1 MQVTNI
7 KFHNVQQGTAEWHA
21 LRETVDF
28 TASEV
33 SAALGCS
40 PYKTRDQLMHEKATG
55 IKPEVSGHQEKIFA
69 DGHKFENMARPILE
83 AKLQEE
89 LYPTTITGECEGMTL
104 LASLD
109 GLTMAGDIAFEHKSP
124 NKKVIAAIHDENLD
138 DHYNFQ
144 MEQQLMLSGASVCKF
159 VASDGTEDNWNE
171 FDYLPNE
178 QLQEKMIAGLK
189 QFKADLE
196 VYKQKLASGEI
207 VQESKPEVV
216 AEVIQDL
223 PAISYKMNGLSL
235 NSNLSEYKAKALDL
249 VEQSKKKLETD
260 QDFANAESM
269 VKVFKSAEDKLSLM
283 SQQVLGEVESID
295 TFVKDLGF
303 ISENIRQARLAL
315 DKQVKSRKEE
325 IKTELVM
332 KAKAEIQEL
341 VNEASAKYNVAF
353 SVKSDFAAAIKGKR
367 NIESMRS
374 AINDELA
381 NAKVCLSEQKDV
393 VQTNLD
399 VVNEHKEYR
408 FLFND
413 WGQIAFKP
421 KDDFETLVKL
431 RISEHKEKE
440 EKRLAEERER
450 IRREEE
456 EKAQREAQEK
466 AKREAENLA
475 KQKAI
480 EAKPEPTQAPESKP
494 VETQPSRIETAR
506 QVMEEVE
513 SAPVKTFQPEVEQ
526 TITIAKS
533 EHDELLRKADF
544 LGALYA
550 AGVDN
555 WDGYSEAMEMI
566 AE

>member
-1 MQVTNI
+1 MKILNLI
-7 KFHNVQQGTAEWHA
+7 QGSQEW
-21 LRETVDF
+21 LESRLSF
-28 TASEV
+28 FCASEAPAVMGESKYMSRNQLLDLKKGWKSNPV
-33 SAALGCS
+33 SSFTQKLF
-40 PYKTRDQLMHEKATG
+40 D
-55 IKPEVSGHQEKIFA
+55 
-69 DGHKFENMARPILE
+69 DGHEHEDMAREITEL
-83 AKLQEE
+83 EE
-89 LYPTTITGECEGMTL
+89 LEEFPPVVGSTVVDGIEL
-104 LASLD
+104 LASFD
-109 GLTMAGDIAFEHKSP
+109 GFGDGGAWEHKDW
-124 NKKVIAAIHDENLD
+124 NKTLAENVRNGVLEPHYYWQLEHQCIVAGIDEVM
-138 DHYNFQ
+138 FT
-144 MEQQLMLSGASVCKF
+144 C
-159 VASDGTEDNWNE
+159 SDGTEDNRVS
-171 FDYLPNE
+171 
-178 QLQEKMIAGLK
+178 MIYKSVPDRRKKLVAAWK
-189 QFKADLE
+189 QFDEDLE
-196 VYKQKLASGEI
+196 SHELKAKETSVA
-207 VQESKPEVV
+207 

-341 VNEASAKYNVAF
+341 VSEASAKYNVAF

-374 AINDELA
+374 AINDEIA
-381 NAKVCLSEQKDV
+381 SAKVFLSEQKDA
-393 VQTNLD
+393 VQANLD

-421 KDDFETLVKL
+421 KEDFETLVKL

-466 AKREAENLA
+466 AKREEAEKLA
-475 KQKAI
+475 CSSNGSIAEAQRLGKAKSQLTH
-480 EAKPEPTQAPESKP
+480 EVVQQST
-494 VETQPSRIETAR
+494 TQPSRLDQAR
-506 QVMEEVE
+506 QVMQQAET
-513 SAPVKTFQPEVEQ
+513 APVAYVERAERSDEM
-526 TITIAKS
+526 ISLSVK
-533 EHDELLRKADF
+533 EYNELLRKAD
-544 LGALYA
+544 LLDALYA